1 MVTGSNFFIPVS
13 QVRRITP
20 SYSTCTTLDESTDR
34 FSFRTPG
41 GLGGRDQN
49 NYVEVSDKKLLY
61 GPLKAPPIKDTYI
74 FRGVRDSNLYE
85 AFGKTAKTMQ
95 TQIYRITNNP
105 NGAPLA
111 EIDKIHQKYAN
122 QEPVNQAFI
131 RLCKFLKNKNAR
143 EVAKYFRDPNLEAG
157 PLDPKRLLLEE
168 RLADPDVSK
177 LINKYVGEKDA
188 SAFKA
193 QVIAA
198 DMSLSISEAKR
209 EASSKGLPYLKLS
222 RKKAKIERAERF
234 KLAKET
240 VKDAEIRAKRQKAR
254 MEHETW
260 LEDSMESAVVDSRF
274 FQTEREKREEKAALT
289 IQKAFRNFLQRAK
302 V

>member
-1 MVTGSNFFIPVS
+1 MATGSIFFIPGS

-20 SYSTCTTLDESTDR
+20 SYSTLTTLGESTDK
-34 FSFRTPG
+34 FSFRRPG
-41 GLGGRDQN
+41 GFGERDQK
-49 NYVEVSDKKLLY
+49 NYVEVSDEARLY

-74 FRGVRDSNLYE
+74 FRGVRDTNLYE
-85 AFGKTAKTMQ
+85 AVGETAKTMQ
-95 TQIYRITNNP
+95 TQIYRITNNE

-143 EVAKYFRDPNLEAG
+143 EVAKYFRDPKLEAG
-157 PLDPKRLLLEE
+157 PLDPKTQTLSE

-177 LINKYVGEKDA
+177 LINKYVGKKDA
-188 SAFKA
+188 FAFKA

-198 DMSLSISEAKR
+198 DMSLSIAEVL
-209 EASSKGLPYLKLS
+209 KGPRPHTKAR
-222 RKKAKIERAERF
+222 RKKAQTERAERF

-240 VKDAEIRAKRQKAR
+240 IKVAQEEADKRAQIRTARQTARAEQKQ
-254 MEHETW
+254 W
-260 LEDSMESAVVDSRF
+260 LEESMESAVADSHF
-274 FQTEREKREEKAALT
+274 FQTEREEKVALPV
-289 IQKAFRNFLQRAK
+289 QKAFRSAFKRI
-302 V
+302 